1 MVFYF
6 ETGSVR
12 GLAIDCEG
20 CHGIKTETEKNGRL
34 MGLIC
39 PVYPKKQSQLS
50 KLALL
55 REKVIKLI
63 IGFGHQSLAN
73 TCQNSAEHSFA
84 VVLRIAVVGLAAS

>member
-1 MVFYF
+1 MYVAW
-6 ETGSVR
+6 
-12 GLAIDCEG
+12 L
-20 CHGIKTETEKNGRL
+20 
-34 MGLIC
+34 LIARVVTVSK
-39 PVYPKKQSQLS
+39 PRRMEDLWILFVLSILKKQSQLS

>member
-20 CHGIKTETEKNGRL
+20 CHGIETEKNGRL
-34 MGLIC
+34 MDFIC
-39 PVYPKKQSQLS
+39 PEHPKKQSQLS

-63 IGFGHQSLAN
+63 IGFGHQLLAN
-73 TCQNSAEHSFA
+73 TCQNFAEHSFA